1 MYLFNKFSNKFP
13 IFLSH
18 LLAIY
23 MFHLDSVLSER
34 FLWMPLFFDFPGFCS
49 PPLDSSIFHTRTPL
63 AFPAVIQCIS
73 ACSQLIA
80 AQQLIVITD
89 TCGTP
94 TLWGVFPHRGKSPA
108 NSRITL
114 NPPMNATD
122 PPSPPHTHKHTHI
135 SLTGCSEMPFVC
147 LRFWLSLDVLWLWCV
162 LLSATPTAPTAP
174 TNVVI
179 CVNLLVECP
188 SIMFA
193 LVRQAC
199 IFFILFFFSTLEKK
213 LFRGQQ
219 IYALTCCQTHKTE
232 PKVRWKS

>member
-1 MYLFNKFSNKFP
+1 MCLFNKFSNKFLK
-13 IFLSH
+13 FLSH

-34 FLWMPLFFDFPGFCS
+34 FLWMPLFFDFPGFFS

-122 PPSPPHTHKHTHI
+122 PPLPPHTHTHTYHLQPALRCRL
-135 SLTGCSEMPFVC
+135 SVCGFDCHLMCCDYDVCSYLPRPLRPQHPLMWWFV
-147 LRFWLSLDVLWLWCV
+147 
-162 LLSATPTAPTAP
+162 
-174 TNVVI
+174 
-179 CVNLLVECP
+179 
-188 SIMFA
+188 
-193 LVRQAC
+193 
-199 IFFILFFFSTLEKK
+199 
-213 LFRGQQ
+213 
-219 IYALTCCQTHKTE
+219 
-232 PKVRWKS
+232 